1 MGHKKQKLEN
11 EHKNLAGWHFYM
23 HYTRF
28 LKFWGSIFPSVSS
41 PWKATFHGLQ
51 NRLIWLHVIFFFMG
65 IPQIHCLYWSPT
77 DLTSSKGQHSPSHR
91 RHRPTRQY
99 ARKSW
104 GKLQE
109 TGSSVY
115 WQWGPS
121 LGRYHFQDCLIDNVI
136 ECKMRCKTNY
146 NNISTILFFIHL
158 SNQQVSVP
166 HPVQQ

>member
-1 MGHKKQKLEN
+1 MACKI
-11 EHKNLAGWHFYM
+11 AWF
-23 HYTRF
+23 
-28 LKFWGSIFPSVSS
+28 GSMWF
-41 PWKATFHGLQ
+41 
-51 NRLIWLHVIFFFMG
+51 FFFMG

-121 LGRYHFQDCLIDNVI
+121 LGRYYFQICLIYNVI

-158 SNQQVSVP
+158 SNNQVSVP
-166 HPVQQ
+166 HPVYFPFPPFSLLTLLQFLPSLFWTILPFSPSHFSLSFFL